1 MNASASLLGK
11 VALVTGSS
19 RGIGRTIAVEL
30 ARRGAHVVVHARANR
45 EQAEDVRC
53 HIAGLGRRSL
63 VVSGDVTDL
72 AAIAGWAAAI
82 EAELG
87 RLDILVNNA
96 AFVAPSQIPVVDVET
111 WRRIVD
117 VDLNGPFYV
126 AKAMLGLLS
135 GSGGSIVNIGS
146 LSSRDISRAGGAAY
160 AAAKAGLVALTR
172 TGAAELAPLGIRINL
187 VAPPLTDT
195 EMGSWA
201 RGATGNITTGLA
213 SGQRAA
219 RPEEVAA
226 IVAFLC
232 EPSSAY
238 LSGETIYM
246 GGGYGRA
253 SA

>member
-1 MNASASLLGK
+1 MSATASLDGK
-11 VALVTGSS
+11 AALVTGSS
-19 RGIGRTIAVEL
+19 RGIGRAIAVEL
-30 ARRGAHVVVHARANR
+30 ARRGADVVVHGRAGGA
-45 EQAEDVRC
+45 QAEAVLQEVSR
-53 HIAGLGRRSL
+53 LGRRGL
-63 VVSGDVTDL
+63 VLSGDVTDVSVV
-72 AAIAGWAAAI
+72 AGWATTI

-96 AFVAPSQIPVVDVET
+96 AYVAPSQIPVVDVDT
-111 WRRIVD
+111 WRRIID

-126 AKAMLGLLS
+126 AKAMLELLARS
-135 GSGGSIVNIGS
+135 AGSIVNIGS

-160 AAAKAGLVALTR
+160 AAAKAGLVAMTR
-172 TGAAELAPLGIRINL
+172 TGAAELAALGIRMNL

-201 RGATGNITTGLA
+201 RGLTGDAATGLA

-226 IVAFLC
+226 VVAFLC
-232 EPSSAY
+232 EPASSY

-246 GGGYGRA
+246 GGGYGRPA
-253 SA
+253 T